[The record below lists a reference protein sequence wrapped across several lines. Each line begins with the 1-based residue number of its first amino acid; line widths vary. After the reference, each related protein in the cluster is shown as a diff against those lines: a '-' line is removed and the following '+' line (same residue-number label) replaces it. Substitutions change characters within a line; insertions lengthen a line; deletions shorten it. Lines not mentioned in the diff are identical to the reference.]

1 MGKLTVIQLSVCW
14 VWIWDGKAWSIK
26 LCCICAQQWEEQ
38 RQWHTLANHV
48 VLLGVKTNKQQT
60 FIIMLH
66 ISFSKQYSIT
76 LHRNGLFLTQA
87 GYSIYIHTHT
97 FFFFAHK
104 WTMTTPFPAMNHA
117 LEPPFTSS
125 RMWPHVASGHNH
137 THIQTQHTHRVEDRI
152 SDSHLI
158 VWSALRAFLVTLSS
172 TVVL

>member
-1 MGKLTVIQLSVCW
+1 MCNLWNLLYCTYIVLHALHSLLSLLCDWLRKPKKCIQGLGWLVGRVVLQPRLDVEKTGKLTVFQLSVCW

-76 LHRNGLFLTQA
+76 LHRNGLFLTQT
-87 GYSIYIHTHT
+87 GYSIYIHTHI
-97 FFFFAHK
+97 FFLC
-104 WTMTTPFPAMNHA
+104 T
-117 LEPPFTSS
+117 
-125 RMWPHVASGHNH
+125 
-137 THIQTQHTHRVEDRI
+137 
-152 SDSHLI
+152 
-158 VWSALRAFLVTLSS
+158 
-172 TVVL
+172 